1 MDGDNAHG
9 KSLVI
14 GATGLVGG
22 YLLTHLIR
30 RGERPYALS
39 RTRQERTDADW
50 LVGDLTKPETLTFPA
65 FATLYCTADAILSR
79 KCSNDCSAP
88 C

>member
-1 MDGDNAHG
+1 M
-9 KSLVI
+9 I

-22 YLLTHLIR
+22 YLLAHLIR

-50 LVGDLTKPETLTFPA
+50 LVGDLTKTRD
-65 FATLYCTADAILSR
+65 ADISR
-79 KCSNDCSAP
+79 IRNALLHG
-88 C
+88 